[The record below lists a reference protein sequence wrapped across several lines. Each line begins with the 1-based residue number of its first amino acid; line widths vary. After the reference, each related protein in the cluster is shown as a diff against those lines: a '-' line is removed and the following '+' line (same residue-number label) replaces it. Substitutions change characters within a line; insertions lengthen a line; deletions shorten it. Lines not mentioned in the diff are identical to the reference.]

1 MGLKIGFILIF
12 VGFCFARM
20 SFRKYWS
27 VGTGICNK
35 LWWMLCIPNALEIR
49 RHYSSAASA
58 QLILFG
64 SCRQKKYLLA
74 DYFSQLRS
82 SVMRTCIN
90 WYSQTNR
97 ICDSFFGF
105 TVSFESTWVWF
116 PVLIPAARWH
126 PVLSQLG
133 ILAVDCPISCLMLMP
148 SFLIIL
154 MTWRSIGI

>member
-1 MGLKIGFILIF
+1 MGLKIRFILIF

-64 SCRQKKYLLA
+64 SCSQKKKIYLQITFLSWGAVSWGLA
-74 DYFSQLRS
+74 SID
-82 SVMRTCIN
+82 
-90 WYSQTNR
+90 SQTNR